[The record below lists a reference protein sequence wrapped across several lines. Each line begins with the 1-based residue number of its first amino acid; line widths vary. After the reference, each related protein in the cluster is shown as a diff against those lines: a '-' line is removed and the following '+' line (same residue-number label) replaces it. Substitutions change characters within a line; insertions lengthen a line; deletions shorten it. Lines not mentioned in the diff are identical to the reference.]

1 MKSGGGEK
9 RPDLVVVELGGA
21 DSGGGVDTRLGAVL
35 IRSATHSSRRWFPH
49 AAEQE
54 DS

>member
-21 DSGGGVDTRLGAVL
+21 DSGGGVDTRAWCRVDT
-35 IRSATHSSRRWFPH
+35 ICNP
-49 AAEQE
+49 Q
-54 DS
+54 